1 MNDQQALELISR
13 ICGDDFCEELDMRV
27 RSPHLSERAQ
37 RKMRGDL
44 AAANE
49 KLGKVYRIAHA
60 LVRSRDCYNV
70 HDDWRKDAEKMVDV
84 MEAERGQPPTCL
96 QGWLA
101 AHPVENKP

>member
-60 LVRSRDCYNV
+60 LVRSRDCYHV